1 MKMKKL
7 FLCAALLA
15 AITSSATAAQPWSNG
30 RLAVSAD
37 GRFLQ
42 HENGKPFFWLGDTG
56 WLLPERLDR
65 DEAAYYLRRCA
76 NAGYNVV
83 QVQVV
88 NGVPAFNV
96 YAQAA
101 LADGF
106 DFTDVDRK
114 GVYGYWNHMDYIV
127 DVAARNGIYIGM
139 VCIWGNLVKNG
150 AMDVEQAK
158 RYGRFLAE
166 RYKDKPNIVWI
177 IGGDIQGNIKTEVW
191 DALATTIKGIDHNHL
206 MTFHPRGRCTSARW
220 FNDRQWLDFNMFQSG
235 HRRYGQRMNDK
246 EYPIPDNTEEDNW
259 QYVDSAWKYKPLK
272 PVLDAEPIYEDI
284 PQGLHNADE
293 PLWQACDVRRYAYWS
308 VFAGSCGH
316 TYGHNAI
323 MQFVRPGVGGA
334 YFADGDKKPWWKA
347 MDDEGY
353 NQMQY
358 LKQLILSLPYF
369 TRRPDQSV
377 ALDNGRQYDRLAA
390 TRGDDYLL
398 VYNYTERDMRVDLSK
413 ASGDKK
419 NVWWMNAANGRLT
432 YLGCYD
438 SKPTTFRP
446 HSPGDSPADG
456 VLIAI
461 DSAKEYI
468 KTGQESVEGS

>member
-1 MKMKKL
+1 MKMRKL
-7 FLCAALLA
+7 FLCAALAALA
-15 AITSSATAAQPWSNG
+15 LSATAAQPWDNG
-30 RLAVSAD
+30 RLEVSAD

-42 HENGKPFFWLGDTG
+42 HDNGNPFFWLGNTA

-65 DEAAYYLRRCA
+65 DEAAYFLRRCA
-76 NAGYNVV
+76 DAGYNVA

-88 NGVPAFNV
+88 NGVPTYNV
-96 YAQAA
+96 YAQTA

-106 DFTDVDRK
+106 DFTNVDRK

-127 DVAARNGIYIGM
+127 DVAARYGIYIGM

-150 AMDVEQAK
+150 GMDVEQAK

-177 IGGDIQGNIKTEVW
+177 IGGDIQGDIKTDVW
-191 DALATTIKGIDHNHL
+191 DALAMTIKSIDHNHL

-246 EYPIPDNTEEDNW
+246 VYPIPDDTEEDCW
-259 QYVDSAWKYKPLK
+259 QYVDSAWKHKPLK
-272 PVLDAEPIYEDI
+272 PVLDGEPIYEDI
-284 PQGLHNADE
+284 PQGLHYADE
-293 PLWQACDVRRYAYWS
+293 PLWQAPDVRRYAYWS

-323 MQFVRPGVGGA
+323 MQFARPGVGGA

-347 MDDEGY
+347 MDDDGF

-369 TRRPDQSV
+369 TRVPDQSIV
-377 ALDNGRQYDRLAA
+377 IDNGRRYDRLAA

-398 VYNYTERDMRVDLSK
+398 VYNYTGRDMRVDLRK
-413 ASGDKK
+413 ASGGKK

-446 HSPGDSPADG
+446 HSPEGNPGDG

-461 DSAKEYI
+461 DTDKDYI
-468 KTGQESVEGS
+468 KTGQENVVGS

>member
-1 MKMKKL
+1 MKKL
-7 FLCAALLA
+7 FLCVALA
-15 AITSSATAAQPWSNG
+15 AMALFAQAAQPWKDG
-30 RLAVSAD
+30 RLKVSAD
-37 GRFLQ
+37 GKFLM
-42 HENGKPFFWLGDTG
+42 HENGKPFFWLGNTG
-56 WLLPERLDR
+56 WLMPERLDR
-65 DEAAYYLRRCA
+65 DEAAFYLERCA
-76 NAGYNVV
+76 AAGYNVV
-83 QVQVV
+83 QVQVI

-96 YAQAA
+96 YGQAA

-106 DFTDVDRK
+106 DFANVDSK

-127 DVAARNGIYIGM
+127 DEAARHGIYIGM
-139 VCIWGNLVKNG
+139 VCIWGNLVKG
-150 AMDVEQAK
+150 GKMDVEQAK

-166 RYKDKPNIVWI
+166 RYKDNPNIVWM
-177 IGGDIQGNIKTEVW
+177 IGGDIQGDVKTDVW
-191 DALATTIKGIDHNHL
+191 DALATTIKSIDHNHL
-206 MTFHPRGRCTSARW
+206 MTFHPRGRYTSARW
-220 FNDRQWLDFNMFQSG
+220 FNDREWLDFNMFQSG
-235 HRRYGQRMNDK
+235 HRRYGQRRGDK

-272 PVLDAEPIYEDI
+272 PVLDGEPIYEEI
-284 PQGLHNADE
+284 PQGLHDADE
-293 PLWQACDVRRYAYWS
+293 PLWQAADVRRYAYWS

-347 MDDEGY
+347 MDDDGF

-369 TRRPDQSV
+369 TRIPDQSIV
-377 ALDNGRQYDRLAA
+377 LDNGRRYERLAA

-398 VYNYTERDMRVDLSK
+398 VYNYTGREMRVDLRK
-413 ASGDKK
+413 VSGERK
-419 NVWWMNAANGRLT
+419 NVWWMNAANGRLA

-446 HSPGDSPADG
+446 HSSDDSPVDG

-461 DSAKEYI
+461 DAKKDYLSTTQ
-468 KTGQESVEGS
+468 KSVAGS